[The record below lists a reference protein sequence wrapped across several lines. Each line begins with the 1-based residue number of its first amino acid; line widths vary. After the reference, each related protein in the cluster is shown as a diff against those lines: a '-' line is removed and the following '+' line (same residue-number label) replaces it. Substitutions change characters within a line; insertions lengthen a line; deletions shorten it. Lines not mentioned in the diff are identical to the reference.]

1 MICITDTKF
10 CVACK
15 EEVKLSL
22 FSINKASKDGL
33 QSRCKS
39 CDNFRQAIRRLV
51 NKDVINFKKKEYQ
64 KTRRKDPDYR
74 IKMLLSAAKQRA
86 VNKNREFN
94 ITIDDIKDLWPVD
107 NKCPVF
113 GFDFVW
119 NNAGFRD
126 TSPSIDRINSSKG
139 YTKDN
144 IQIISWKANSIK
156 SSSTVEDLR
165 TVLKYMEQG
174 EHFV

>member
-1 MICITDTKF
+1 MICTVDTKL

-22 FSINKASKDGL
+22 FSINRASKDGL
-33 QSRCKS
+33 QVRCKS
-39 CDNFRQAIRRLV
+39 CDNFRQAIRRMF
-51 NKDVINFKKKEYQ
+51 NKEITNAKSKEYQ
-64 KTRRKDPDYR
+64 KNRRKDPDYR
-74 IKMLLSAAKQRA
+74 LKMLLSAAKQRSI
-86 VNKNREFN
+86 NKNREFN
-94 ITIDDIKDLWPVD
+94 ITVDDIKYLWPSN

-113 GFDFVW
+113 GFELVW

-126 TSPSIDRINSSKG
+126 TSPSIDRIDSSKG
-139 YTKDN
+139 YTRDN

-174 EHFV
+174 AHFV